1 MPASGSARMVSPR
14 TLGCLSTPVQRAS
27 HKASEADRKPLVTNS
42 CASTWFPRVHLSVP
56 AVILFSIWVQPAA
69 ASLADSGIQRLPVID
84 KQDIRFDAVSIG
96 GKPVL
101 ALAR

>member
-1 MPASGSARMVSPR
+1 
-14 TLGCLSTPVQRAS
+14 
-27 HKASEADRKPLVTNS
+27 
-42 CASTWFPRVHLSVP
+42 
-56 AVILFSIWVQPAA
+56 VILFSLWVQPAA

-84 KQDIRFDAVSIG
+84 KQDIRFDAASIG